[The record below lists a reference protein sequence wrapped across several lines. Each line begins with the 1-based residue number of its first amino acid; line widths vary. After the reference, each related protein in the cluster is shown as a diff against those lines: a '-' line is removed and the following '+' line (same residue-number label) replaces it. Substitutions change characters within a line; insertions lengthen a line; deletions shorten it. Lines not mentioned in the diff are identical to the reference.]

1 MKWPQRPF
9 LWPCGLIGWD
19 TSHQEGSKESGQKA
33 IEKALGASAE
43 SGPKDLFHGFV
54 PRLAGI
60 LPTKRVQENRAT
72 RPKRPL
78 GPMRKVA
85 HPNQSSIGPQGHR
98 KGRWG
103 HISHCPQGPFLWP
116 CGSILL
122 NPPGGKYP
130 SQSGHKAIEK
140 ALGDTS

>member
-19 TSHQEGSKESGQKA
+19 TSHQEGSRESGQKA

-43 SGPKDLFHGFV
+43 SGPKGLFHGFV
-54 PRLAGI
+54 TRLAGI
-60 LPTKRVQENRAT
+60 LPTKRVQVNRAT

-98 KGRWG
+98 KGRWATFRIAPKG
-103 HISHCPQGPFLWP
+103 LFYGPVVRF
-116 CGSILL
+116 S
-122 NPPGGKYP
+122 
-130 SQSGHKAIEK
+130 
-140 ALGDTS
+140 